1 MVIFHLVL
9 FAKGGYN
16 MKNLYFIRS
25 NGERILVEPKTKEDN
40 TIKFIKKF
48 VKEKNPNFEIYY
60 IRSWKTE
67 EGITYDVGSHT
78 EFFLLGD

>member
-25 NGERILVEPKTKEDN
+25 NGERILVEPKIKEDN

-67 EGITYDVGSHT
+67 EGIMYDVGSHT

>member
-1 MVIFHLVL
+1 
-9 FAKGGYN
+9 

-25 NGERILVEPKTKEDN
+25 NGERILVESKIKEDN

-60 IRSWKTE
+60 IRSWETE
-67 EGITYDVGSHT
+67 EGIMYDVSSHT